1 MKPRPKTAVTT
12 VLVFLSVGV
21 LCGIVGAATLW
32 WFATQPFEVYT
43 ASYQPLDS
51 IRVQADSPSP
61 FGFMALAV
69 LSGGALGA
77 LTGTLAHFTGW
88 GLVRRSS

>member
-1 MKPRPKTAVTT
+1 MT

-43 ASYQPLDS
+43 ASYEPLDS
-51 IRVQADSPSP
+51 VRVDAEAPSP

-69 LSGGALGA
+69 LGSGALGA
-77 LTGTLAHFTGW
+77 LTGTLAHFTRW
-88 GLVRRSS
+88 GLVRQSS